1 MSDRKPL
8 SFHVPAPAVR
18 PGGTP
23 DFSDVKISL
32 AGEVRRPE
40 VDVAPEEIR
49 DLAYSIIRVLDRD
62 SEAVGPWAGL
72 LDDEELLKG
81 LRHMMTL
88 RAFFSISGNLATQF
102 IQAVGWAMA
111 SAMKRDTR
119 IAAGWIG
126 DGSTAESDFHAAL
139 VFASTYKA
147 PVVLNIVNNQWA
159 ISTFQGI
166 ARGG

>member
-40 VDVAPEEIR
+40 VDVAPEQIR
-49 DLAYSIIRVLDRD
+49 DLAYAIIRVLDRD

-72 LDDEELLKG
+72 LDDEALLKD
-81 LRHMMTL
+81 
-88 RAFFSISGNLATQF
+88 QK
-102 IQAVGWAMA
+102 VP
-111 SAMKRDTR
+111 
-119 IAAGWIG
+119 
-126 DGSTAESDFHAAL
+126 
-139 VFASTYKA
+139 VASTR
-147 PVVLNIVNNQWA
+147 PVSSVVQTV
-159 ISTFQGI
+159 SQ
-166 ARGG
+166 